1 MGPRLGI
8 LISIIL
14 LGLALP
20 AGPLVAMT
28 GRGSMAST
36 GVSPL
41 FPPPLAGPSVSS
53 GSSYFYVGA
62 QASTTICNPTCAHVT
77 NAGAQTS
84 IQVVSQTVVGCLS
97 YWLGDDS
104 AANLWG
110 QVGYYICNGATPV
123 AFYQIWNLTTGAALT
138 TGTTAVSAGYHT
150 FSMYSQSGS
159 TTWAFALDGT
169 VFGTY
174 DMGASLS
181 LGTYP
186 VQAASEEGL
195 VSGPW
200 NPAEV
205 TFSSA
210 MQTFL
215 SASTNPA
222 GSGWSPVSSAFE
234 PWGGCTSTG
243 AVDNA
248 GGYTCWGIAGNAQD
262 STIPANSL
270 VVGGSRAAIAAGG
283 NLWNGAAS
291 DFALSASP
299 TSVSANAGTTA
310 LSTLTVSAIGGF
322 TGTVAL
328 TSSVSPASGLTC
340 SLSPSSVTGGSGTSA
355 LSCFGSSGTYTV
367 TVTGTSGSLSH
378 STAVA
383 VTISDFTISTS
394 PTSLSFTAG
403 GSGTSTVTI
412 SSLNGF
418 SGTVGLSS
426 GTSPATG
433 LSCSL
438 NPTSVSGSG
447 SSTLTCSGST
457 SATYSVTVTGTS
469 GSLTHSTAVT
479 VTVTSGPVLTVS
491 YAVLGGGT
499 GYTAP
504 TLTYVQGGATRTAT
518 LGTSPNG
525 YTVDANSAWSVTN
538 PLAGSSSS
546 ERWQSPQATSG
557 TATASVT
564 IIFSYYHQ
572 DAIVFAY
579 SVVGGG
585 SGYTPPTVV
594 YASFG
599 SASSAAIGSSA
610 WADVGSSYGYPG
622 SLGGSSSTEAWRTNT
637 GSGTITAA
645 STVSVPYYHQFLV
658 TYGYTLSGGGSG
670 YSAPMVATTQFGLA
684 VSVATAAATWVD
696 SGAPYTYTNPLGGSS
711 TTERWATPSAAGT
724 VLGAGSL
731 TVPYAHQYRI
741 TFSFNVLGGGT
752 GYTGPTVSYV
762 AFGASSTTATG
773 AAVWADAGSA
783 YQFQTPLPGST
794 STQAWNAAAPTAT
807 TNAAGTDSAVYYHQF
822 LVTFS
827 YVVVGGGAGYSAP
840 TVSYVSFGTATST
853 STGNACWAD
862 ASTAYAYPTSLSG
875 STSTEAWKTNVA
887 GGTIA
892 SSGTITIAYNH
903 QFLATFGY
911 GIQGGGSGYAP
922 PTVAAVQFGGAISVA
937 TGAATW
943 IDAGTAYSFT
953 NPLGGSSTSERWI
966 AASNTGTVAASG
978 TISVAYVHQYD
989 VSFGFTVQGG
999 GSGYTAPTAAYQS
1012 MGASASTPMGV
1023 TVWADAGTI
1032 YSLTN
1037 PLTGSGSTEAWR
1049 ASMATG
1055 TLAGSG
1061 TISTVYY
1068 HQFLVTFA
1076 VQVVNGGS
1084 LPASATLTS
1093 VVFGATTS
1101 IPASGSSWVDANGAY
1116 SYPGSFAGATGERWA
1131 SAGAPTGTITQST
1144 TLTAS
1149 YYHQFSVT
1157 FAYAVLGGATGS
1169 TAPLVA
1175 YQALGSGLNVTAGG
1189 TAWADAG
1196 SSFGYPASLT
1206 GSSSTQRWLTTSP
1219 AGVVAGTGTVTVTY
1233 VHQFWADF
1241 TYVVKGGG
1249 SGYSAPTVTYSN
1261 LSVSMTVSAVA
1272 VWVWADAGTT
1282 YRYQNPLPGS
1292 TSSNSW
1298 QTNNGV
1304 GTAGSSSTYSATYKH
1319 QYKVKFQTTTLT
1331 GTLTSISPLINVTV
1345 FDANVSLAADNVT
1358 WVDAGSAYAFPGV
1371 FYGPLPGERWITWT
1385 TASGLVLGPMNITAA
1400 YAHQYYLG
1408 IQVNAPDGGTVAGSP
1423 GWYNATTSLTLQATA
1438 DPGWR
1443 FQEWI
1448 GSGSGAYSGTASAAP
1463 VALDGPVTETAVF
1476 DVGITLTAS
1485 SGGSL
1490 EYAYG
1495 GTNGWVPAGSSATLF
1510 LTPGTNVT
1518 VHAAPTL
1525 FYQLDGWSGAT
1536 GSASTVVLT
1545 ADAPQTLSASFGV
1558 SLYSRPDSLLGLGLL
1573 LIAVAGLVLSVRRH
1587 RRRKKNRALRMMR
1600 VRTRARA

>member
-1 MGPRLGI
+1 MI
-8 LISIIL
+8 LL

-20 AGPLVAMT
+20 AGPLVARTGPVLMT
-28 GRGSMAST
+28 PPAGP
-36 GVSPL
+36 PL
-41 FPPPLAGPSVSS
+41 FPPPFVAPSVSS

-62 QASTTICNPTCAHVT
+62 QASTTICNPTCTHVT

-123 AFYQIWNLTTGAALT
+123 AFYQIWNLTSGAALT
-138 TGTTAVSAGYHT
+138 TGTTAVSAGGHT

-174 DMGASLS
+174 DLGASLS

-200 NPAEV
+200 IPAQV
-205 TFSSA
+205 TFSTA

-215 SASTNPA
+215 TANTNPA
-222 GSGWSPVSSAFE
+222 GSGWSPVTSAFE

-243 AVDNA
+243 AVDSA

-262 STIPANSL
+262 STVPANSL

-283 NLWNGAAS
+283 NLWNGVAS
-291 DFALSASP
+291 DFTLSASP
-299 TSVSANAGTTA
+299 TSVSVNTGTA
-310 LSTLTVSAIGGF
+310 ARSTITVSPLGSF
-322 TGTVAL
+322 SGTVAL
-328 TSSVSPASGLTC
+328 ASSVSPASGLTC
-340 SLSPSSVTGGSGTSA
+340 GLSPSSVTGGSGTST
-355 LSCFGSSGTYTV
+355 LSCSGLSGTYTV

-378 STAVA
+378 SAA
-383 VTISDFTISTS
+383 VTVNVSDFTISAS
-394 PTSLSFTAG
+394 PTSLSFAAG
-403 GSGTSTVTI
+403 SSGASTVTI
-412 SSLNGF
+412 ASLNGF
-418 SGTVGLSS
+418 GGTVGLSS

-438 NPTSVSGSG
+438 SPTSVSGSG
-447 SSTLTCSGST
+447 SSTLGCSGNSA
-457 SATYSVTVTGTS
+457 ATYTVTVTATS

-479 VTVTSGPVLTVS
+479 VAVTSGPVLTLSFAVS
-491 YAVLGGGT
+491 GGGS

-504 TLTYVQGGATRTAT
+504 TLTYVQGGVTKTAT
-518 LGTSPNG
+518 LGTSPTA
-525 YTVDANSAWSVTN
+525 YTVDASSAWSVTN

-546 ERWQSPQATSG
+546 ERWQTPQATSG

-564 IIFSYYHQ
+564 IVFSYVHQ
-572 DAIVFAY
+572 DAVVFAY
-579 SVVGGG
+579 SVIGGG
-585 SGYTPPTVV
+585 SGYTPPTVAYV
-594 YASFG
+594 SFG
-599 SASSAAIGSSA
+599 SASSAATGSSV
-610 WADVGSSYGYPG
+610 WADVGSAYTYPG

-645 STVSVPYYHQFLV
+645 STLSVPYYHQFLV
-658 TYGYTLSGGGSG
+658 TFGYAVSGGGSG
-670 YSAPMVATTQFGLA
+670 YAAPMVATTQFGLA
-684 VSVATAAATWVD
+684 VSAATAVATWVD
-696 SGAPYTYTNPLGGSS
+696 SGATYTFTNPLGGSS
-711 TTERWATPSAAGT
+711 ATERWATPSAAGT
-724 VLGAGSL
+724 VSGTGTL
-731 TVPYAHQYRI
+731 TLPYTHQYRI
-741 TFSFNVLGGGT
+741 TFSFSVLGGGS
-752 GYTGPTVSYV
+752 GYSTPTVSYV
-762 AFGASSTTATG
+762 ALGASSTTATG
-773 AAVWADAGSA
+773 AAVWADAGTA
-783 YQFQTPLPGST
+783 YQFQTPLSGST
-794 STQAWNAAAPTAT
+794 TTEAWNAAAPTGTAS
-807 TNAAGTDSAVYYHQF
+807 AAGTDSTTFYHQF
-822 LVTFS
+822 LVTFF
-827 YVVVGGGAGYSAP
+827 YGVLGGGTGYSAP
-840 TVSYVSFGTATST
+840 TVSYVSFGSATST
-853 STGNACWAD
+853 GTGSARWAD
-862 ASTAYAYPTSLSG
+862 ASTPYAYPSSLSG
-875 STSTEAWKTNVA
+875 STTTEAWKTNA
-887 GGTIA
+887 ASGTIA
-892 SSGTITIAYNH
+892 ASGAITVAYTH
-903 QFLATFGY
+903 QFLVTFTY

-922 PTVAAVQFGGAISVA
+922 PTVAAVQFGGAVSVG
-937 TGAATW
+937 TGVATW
-943 IDAGTAYSFT
+943 IDAGTTYGFS
-953 NPLGGSSTSERWI
+953 NPLGGSSASERWI
-966 AASNTGTVAASG
+966 AATNTGTVAASG
-978 TISVAYVHQYD
+978 TISVTYTHQYD

-1023 TVWADAGTI
+1023 LVWADAGTI

-1037 PLTGSGSTEAWR
+1037 PLTGSGSTEGWR
-1049 ASMATG
+1049 ASTATG
-1055 TLAGSG
+1055 SIAGSG

-1076 VQVVNGGS
+1076 VQVINGNS

-1116 SYPGSFAGATGERWA
+1116 SYPGTFAGATGERWA

-1144 TLTAS
+1144 TVTAS

-1157 FAYAVLGGATGS
+1157 FAYMVLGGSTGS

-1175 YQALGSGLNVTAGG
+1175 YRALGSGLNVTAGG
-1189 TAWADAG
+1189 SAWADAG
-1196 SSFGYPASLT
+1196 SSFGYPASLA
-1206 GSSSTQRWLTTSP
+1206 GSSSTQRWLTASP

-1249 SGYSAPTVTYSN
+1249 SGYSAPSVIYSN
-1261 LSVSMTVSAVA
+1261 LSVSMTVLAVT
-1272 VWVWADAGTT
+1272 VWVWADAGTS

-1292 TSSNSW
+1292 TASNSW

-1319 QYKVKFQTTTLT
+1319 QYKVKFQTTSLT
-1331 GTLTSISPLINVTV
+1331 GTLTSISPLINVTL
-1345 FDANVSLAADNVT
+1345 FDANVSLAADNVS

-1385 TASGLVLGPMNITAA
+1385 AATGLVLGPMNITAA

-1408 IQVNAPDGGTVAGSP
+1408 IQVNAPDGGTVSGSP
-1423 GWYNATTSLTLQATA
+1423 GWYNATTSLAVQATA

-1448 GSGSGAYSGTASAAP
+1448 GSGSGAYSGTASAAQ

-1476 DVGITLTAS
+1476 DVGVTLTAS

-1510 LTPGTNVT
+1510 LTPGTNFT
-1518 VHAAPTL
+1518 VHAAPSL
-1525 FYQLDGWSGAT
+1525 FYQLDGWSGAA

-1558 SLYSRPDSLLGLGLL
+1558 SLYQKPDSLLGL
-1573 LIAVAGLVLSVRRH
+1573 AVAALLVVGLAASLRRH
-1587 RRRKKNRALRMMR
+1587 RRKKRERALRLAR
-1600 VRTRARA
+1600 VRARVRA